1 CTAAEARALV
11 VEFLAHCKREQL
23 RCVRIIHGKGLRS
36 PNREPVLKRK
46 LAGWLMQRDEIVA
59 FCQARRTEG
68 GGGAAVV
75 LLKV

>member
-1 CTAAEARALV
+1 
-11 VEFLAHCKREQL
+11 
-23 RCVRIIHGKGLRS
+23 
-36 PNREPVLKRK
+36 
-46 LAGWLMQRDEIVA
+46 MQRDEIVA